1 MRTRRDVLNCAVR
14 AGTGLAL
21 LPYAAAAAP
30 APSSGALVNDIH
42 SQLNETRVDRVVAV
56 ESEAAL
62 RAAVKAARRDGKAIA
77 IAGGRHSM
85 GGQQFASGA
94 VVIDTRPMRRELR
107 LDAKRGIVEADA
119 GIQWP
124 ELVDRLI
131 AMQKGKALQW
141 GIVQKQTGAD
151 RLTLGGA
158 LSSNIH
164 GRGLK
169 LRPFIGDVEAFTI
182 MDGDG
187 ALRTCSRAE
196 NRELFRLAIG
206 GYGLFGVVTRVRLR
220 LMPRTKLERVVEV
233 MDTDELMAA
242 FNRRMTEGYLYG
254 DCQFSTD
261 VNSDSFLQKGV
272 FSCYRPLPPEAA
284 IPAEVKELGE
294 AEWRELYYLSH
305 ADTRRAYE
313 TYVTYYLSTSGQR
326 YWSDT
331 NQMSLYL
338 DDYHAELDCRLQAT
352 VKGTEMIS
360 ELYVPRAAL
369 AAFLAA
375 VRADFRQHGAQL
387 IYGTIRLIEKDDES
401 FLAWAREPWVCTVMN
416 LHVDHDEDG
425 RRKAADHFRRLIDR
439 AIEFSGSYFLTY
451 HRWATR
457 RQVEACY
464 PQMAEFLRLKRRY
477 DPREVFQS
485 DGAPYSHPAVARPPH
500 APPRSVVCRADRG
513 AGARRLRRA
522 DCPLHPAVGRH
533 SSGRIRR
540 RHRARR
546 DHDHVGR
553 SSPRRRYLSAEDE
566 RRGAYDSRAHSVQ
579 PHLPEQPFGRRRR
592 PVLGKPG
599 IHRRGAGNARAIQ
612 IGRRVLSAAS

>member
-14 AGTGLAL
+14 AGTGLAF

-30 APSSGALVNDIH
+30 APSSGALVNDVH

-62 RAAVKAARRDGKAIA
+62 RAAIKAARRDGKAIA

-131 AMQKGKALQW
+131 AMQNGQAPQW

-158 LSSNIH
+158 RSSNIH

-169 LRPFIGDVEAFTI
+169 FRPFIGDVEAFTI
-182 MDGDG
+182 MDGNG
-187 ALRTCSRAE
+187 ALRTCSRTE

-242 FNRRMTEGYLYG
+242 FNRRMAEGYLYG

-261 VNSDSFLQKGV
+261 VNSDSFLKKGV

-284 IPAEVKELGE
+284 MPAEVKELGE
-294 AEWRELYYLSH
+294 ARWRELYYLSH

-313 TYVTYYLSTSGQR
+313 TYVSYYLSTSGQR

-338 DDYHAELDCRLQAT
+338 DDYHAELDRRLQAK

-375 VRADFRQHGAQL
+375 VRADLRQHGAQL

-439 AIEFSGSYFLTY
+439 AIEFSGSYFPTY

-457 RQVEACY
+457 RQVETCY

-477 DPREVFQS
+477 DPPEVFQS
-485 DGAPYSHPAVARPPH
+485 DWYRHYKQMF
-500 APPRSVVCRADRG
+500 ADR
-513 AGARRLRRA
+513 L
-522 DCPLHPAVGRH
+522 
-533 SSGRIRR
+533 
-540 RHRARR
+540 
-546 DHDHVGR
+546 
-553 SSPRRRYLSAEDE
+553 
-566 RRGAYDSRAHSVQ
+566 
-579 PHLPEQPFGRRRR
+579 
-592 PVLGKPG
+592 
-599 IHRRGAGNARAIQ
+599 
-612 IGRRVLSAAS
+612 